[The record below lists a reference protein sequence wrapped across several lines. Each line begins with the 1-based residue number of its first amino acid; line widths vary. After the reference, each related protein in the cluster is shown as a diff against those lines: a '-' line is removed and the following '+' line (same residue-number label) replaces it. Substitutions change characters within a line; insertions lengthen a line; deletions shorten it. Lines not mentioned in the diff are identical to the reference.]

1 MKNIQRRT
9 NIKTRLI
16 LVYLFNLTNRISSSQ
31 FGTLDAESVAC
42 DSLMNMFEGNH
53 LNNACRFVIK
63 IIIRGFPFPH
73 CFKILLGK
81 TEPVILRVLLLFITS
96 YVTRYG
102 YTIRISQPANNTYL
116 WVNRKLNEFSIYS
129 ITLPCSAFRVEHF
142 LSLRKLKTEN
152 GLHFFLQHY
161 NLITR

>member
-53 LNNACRFVIK
+53 LNNAYLFVT
-63 IIIRGFPFPH
+63 IIIIWGFPFLH
-73 CFKILLGK
+73 LGA
-81 TEPVILRVLLLFITS
+81 L
-96 YVTRYG
+96 
-102 YTIRISQPANNTYL
+102 SQ
-116 WVNRKLNEFSIYS
+116 EI
-129 ITLPCSAFRVEHF
+129 
-142 LSLRKLKTEN
+142 
-152 GLHFFLQHY
+152 
-161 NLITR
+161 